1 MISNGDKNYNRKRV
15 GSYSVCNQTSDL
27 RNRTND
33 KWESD
38 FLITRMIT
46 NNRTAR
52 NQKSKKKLQ
61 NKLAIGST
69 ERTINSAKSATAM
82 RAYNALSAPLL
93 CSLTSMTRT
102 LSYQCSNRAGDN
114 QLRSR
119 RLL

>member
-52 NQKSKKKLQ
+52 NQKSKSVQPKEQLTRRRVQQQRAHVTRYLPHYSVHLQ
-61 NKLAIGST
+61 A
-69 ERTINSAKSATAM
+69 
-82 RAYNALSAPLL
+82 
-93 CSLTSMTRT
+93 
-102 LSYQCSNRAGDN
+102 
-114 QLRSR
+114 
-119 RLL
+119 